1 LSCERRRFALDAS
14 VVITFSKNGQFD
26 LLEQVLATR
35 ACVTDEVYR
44 ECGSARISL
53 DAGIALGRILSFT
66 NTAPDDLAF
75 FARVRRQM
83 DAGEASAVTAARAL
97 SGCVVSDD
105 GEAIAIGGALL
116 GPGNVVGTREVLC
129 FAVEHGHLT
138 AAQAEVHLATFIT
151 GGAYVPAAD
160 PGFFEGCAGS

>member
-1 LSCERRRFALDAS
+1 MRSPGWAS
-14 VVITFSKNGQFD
+14 EVSPVV
-26 LLEQVLATR
+26 LR
-35 ACVTDEVYR
+35 AAAYVTDEVYR
-44 ECGSARISL
+44 ECESARTSL
-53 DAGIALGRILSFT
+53 DAGIALGRILCFT
-66 NTAPDDLAF
+66 ITAPGDLAF
-75 FARVRRQM
+75 FARVRHQM

-105 GEAIAIGGALL
+105 GEAIAIAGALL

-151 GGAYVPAAD
+151 GGAYVPLAD
-160 PGFFEGCAGS
+160 PSFFEACAGS